1 MFSGFCL
8 ITDNQLSRNGIQHDV
23 AAALSAGVRYIQ
35 YRRKTGSALELF
47 REALALR
54 DLCSNALFVINDRVD
69 IAHAVEADGVHLGSN
84 DLPYAAA
91 RDILGN
97 RIIGM
102 SASTLEE
109 AIRFHEL
116 GANYLG
122 IGPVYP
128 TGTKS
133 DAAPVVGVSAFA
145 ELVAESR
152 LPVVGI
158 GGIQVGNFLPLV
170 QAGAKGVAVV
180 VEATHTCMTVRG
192 VRKPGSVCVTSAMK
206 GVFRANVSSRAE
218 VMSLIYGSRAA
229 P

>member
-69 IAHAVEADGVHLGSN
+69 IAHAVEADGVHLGNN

-109 AIRFHEL
+109 AIRFHER

-122 IGPVYP
+122 IGPVFP
-128 TGTKS
+128 TGTKV
-133 DAAPVVGVSAFA
+133 DAGAPIG
-145 ELVAESR
+145 LQQVAEIRKSVS
-152 LPVVGI
+152 LPLLAI
-158 GGIQVGNFLPLV
+158 GGITHSNAREVLS
-170 QAGAKGVAVV
+170 AGADGICAISAVL
-180 VEATHTCMTVRG
+180 R
-192 VRKPGSVCVTSAMK
+192 SDCVTTAITKFQRCFS
-206 GVFRANVSSRAE
+206 
-218 VMSLIYGSRAA
+218 
-229 P
+229 